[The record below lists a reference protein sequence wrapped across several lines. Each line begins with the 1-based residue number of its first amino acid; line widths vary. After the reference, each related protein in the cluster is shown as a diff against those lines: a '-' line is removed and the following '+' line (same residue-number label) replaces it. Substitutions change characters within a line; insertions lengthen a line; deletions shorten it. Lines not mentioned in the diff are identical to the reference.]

1 MRGTDAKN
9 PVSARPG
16 YGWAVVA
23 ATFVVLFFG
32 FGNAYSFGAFFD
44 RFEGEFAASRAS
56 VSLAFGISGFLFFGL
71 GAVFGPLADRFGARW
86 IAVIGML
93 VIGGGMVAA
102 SFSTSLWNVYL
113 SYGLGTGIGVGMIY
127 VPTVGAVQKWFTRR
141 RGLASG
147 FAVAGIGAGTLLM
160 PIVAAWLIETWDWRT
175 AYMTMG
181 IVSALCGVLAASL
194 ITAAPDF
201 SALPDVSRPASE
213 RPARDQPAQTAGISL
228 GAAIRSRP
236 FALIYVAFFLTS
248 LGNFIPMVHLVPY
261 ARDHGI
267 SRETAV
273 LLLGLIGV
281 GSTVGRFA
289 LGGMA
294 DRFGRQRS
302 LAVAFGGL
310 GLSCFWWSV
319 STDAWQLAVFA
330 LWMGICYGGFVALG
344 PAVMA
349 DYFGVRNVSGITGV
363 LYSGVGVGT
372 LAGPPLA
379 GLAFDM
385 WQSYTFP
392 ILASA
397 VAATLSAVLVFSAQP
412 PTAWHAA
419 EPREEG

>member
-1 MRGTDAKN
+1 MRGADARL
-9 PVSARPG
+9 PDSSRPG
-16 YGWAVVA
+16 YGWVVVA
-23 ATFVVLFFG
+23 ATFAVLFFS

-44 RFEGEFAASRAS
+44 RFEGEFGASRAS

-71 GAVFGPLADRFGARW
+71 GAVFGPLADRYGARW
-86 IAVIGML
+86 IAVAGML
-93 VIGGGMVAA
+93 VIGAGMVAA
-102 SFSTSLWNVYL
+102 SFSTSLWHVYL
-113 SYGLGTGIGVGMIY
+113 SYGLGIGIGVGMVY

-160 PIVAAWLIETWDWRT
+160 PIAAAWLIEAWDWRT
-175 AYMTMG
+175 AYLTMG
-181 IVSALCGVLAASL
+181 LVSALCGVLAASL
-194 ITAAPDF
+194 IKAAPDF
-201 SALPDVSRPASE
+201 SASPD
-213 RPARDQPAQTAGISL
+213 AGQAIAAAGFSL

-261 ARDHGI
+261 AHDHGI
-267 SRETAV
+267 SGETAV

-310 GLSCFWWSV
+310 GLSCFWWLV
-319 STDAWQLAVFA
+319 STDVWQLAVFA
-330 LWMGICYGGFVALG
+330 LWMGTCYGGFVALG

-379 GLAFDM
+379 GLAFDL
-385 WQSYTFP
+385 WQSYTLP

-397 VAATLSAVLVFSAQP
+397 VAATLSAVLVFSAKAP
-412 PTAWHAA
+412 SAWQAA
-419 EPREEG
+419 ERPAGEGG